1 MISHRMSSRKLR
13 TLLLAR
19 MMMMMFTG
27 VCFTNGCVQ
36 RERRCVYSMMIKTV
50 CVCVLPKQF
59 DFKKNKNHAALTL
72 LHSAAGR

>member
-50 CVCVLPKQF
+50 DDDSLIL
-59 DFKKNKNHAALTL
+59 KKIKITPH
-72 LHSAAGR
+72 